1 MVTAVF
7 SAYSLLALAALLA
20 TAYHKP
26 WMKYYPWAKG
36 AASLGFLLVAL
47 SKAGEAW
54 LGAQRPCT
62 GAPGADATGWRPLL
76 VALSKAGEAFR
87 GGGGYFLGLLACLA
101 LCAAGDVLLGL
112 ANVHAGFF
120 SRFFLAGA
128 VCFTLAHAGFCL
140 VFGLAAGWHPAEFLL
155 PLALVGAA
163 ALAARDKKRFR
174 LKRMAVPALFYSFFV
189 GLMCAQSVVYALRTG
204 VWLAAA
210 GGVLFLAS
218 DCVLLFLYFY
228 YKKRAAFRALNLITY
243 YLGML
248 CLALTI

>member
-1 MVTAVF
+1 MTAICL
-7 SAYSLLALAALLA
+7 AYSLLALAALLA
-20 TAYHKP
+20 AAYHKP

-47 SKAGEAW
+47 C
-54 LGAQRPCT
+54 R
-62 GAPGADATGWRPLL
+62 ADG
-76 VALSKAGEAFR
+76 S
-87 GGGGYFLGLLACLA
+87 GYFWGLLACLA

-112 ANVHAGFF
+112 ANVRAGFF

-128 VCFTLAHAGFCL
+128 ACFTLAHAGFCL
-140 VFGLAAGWHPAEFLL
+140 VFGLAAGWHAAEFVL

-163 ALAARDKKRFR
+163 ALAARDKHRFR
-174 LKRMAVPALFYSFFV
+174 LKRMAVPALLYSFFV
-189 GLMCAQSVVYALRTG
+189 GLMCAQSAVYALRTG

-210 GGVLFLAS
+210 GGVLFLLS